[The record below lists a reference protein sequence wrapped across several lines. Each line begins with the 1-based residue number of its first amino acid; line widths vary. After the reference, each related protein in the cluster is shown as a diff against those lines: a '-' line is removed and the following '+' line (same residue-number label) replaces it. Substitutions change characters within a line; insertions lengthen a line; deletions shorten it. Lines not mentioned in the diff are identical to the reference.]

1 MKKSCWCLKK
11 KLSER
16 NTLASLKPGQKGKVI
31 SVCHRGRMAGRLASM
46 GITPG
51 VEVEVIS
58 SVSDGPLMVL
68 VRGARMGLCRNMAD
82 KVQIILV

>member
-16 NTLASLKPGQKGKVI
+16 NTLASLKPGQKGKVT

-51 VEVEVIS
+51 VDVEVIS
-58 SVSDGPLMVL
+58 SGGDGPLIVL
-68 VRGARMGLCRNMAD
+68 ARGARMCLCRNMAD
-82 KVQIILV
+82 KVQVALD